1 LNVKEELN
9 QINEIEK
16 STSFLVNE
24 ISKILANF
32 KPKLESYFNELHLL
46 IEEKKKTILKKID
59 DLDEPNLSNLKI
71 ILKMIQKCK
80 EGIELKLKTLEDFE
94 KKYPLSLNKNLTKV
108 YEDIQ
113 KLPKFRN
120 NILSHKNQISYYS
133 NKMYQAPELTLNGIN
148 EFLFTLNSK
157 FNLEKTQI
165 PNYEKDK
172 MILWADNIDS
182 FLKSNGNV
190 IEFKENPSWKNSN
203 PIYPFMS

>member
-1 LNVKEELN
+1 MNVKEELN

-133 NKMYQAPELTLNGIN
+133 NKMYQAHELTLNGIN